1 MSTANATQYTRSA
14 LGAMVD
20 REVQR
25 VGSRTA
31 AYEIVAQTIGS
42 SSSWVR
48 KFLSKSEEVKEP
60 RLTLFENIRASYSN
74 LCARVEH
81 ENELQRAANAAL
93 KEKLDAITQGT
104 GDATRTQAGVQ
115 RSAETAA
122 NAD

>member
-1 MSTANATQYTRSA
+1 MSIADASTQYTRSA

-31 AYEIVAQTIGS
+31 AYEIVAQTIGA

-48 KFLSKSEEVKEP
+48 KFLSKSQEVKEP
-60 RLTLFENIRASYSN
+60 RLTLFENIRASYTN
-74 LCARVEH
+74 LCERVEH

-104 GDATRTQAGVQ
+104 VGTPQAPARTRAG
-115 RSAETAA
+115 AEEV
-122 NAD
+122 